1 MHKHILSTSTLII
14 LLIFN
19 FSCTKDNN
27 DDQKESVIEETAM
40 PFLDEKA
47 AEKLIALSLDCVD
60 KKFPYSIGYRFV
72 NEDWIKPH
80 YEVTPSFYGCW
91 DWHSAVHGHWAMVK
105 VLKKFPEISL
115 ADSLRSKLRKN
126 LSKERL
132 EKEFKFFE
140 EKFTKSFER
149 TYGWAWLL
157 KLYSELYTWDDEEGR
172 IWLQNLEPLAK
183 KLSIKTIEFLKVL
196 SSPLRPGTHANT
208 AFSFSLMI
216 DYAQTVNDDALFQ
229 SIKDFSDKYFISDV
243 DCPTDYEPSGT
254 DFLSPC
260 MAEASLMSKL
270 MNKKVYQRWLNNFLP
285 PLKSEEFSPL
295 RSPPIVLD
303 KEDPGIGHLI
313 GLMFHRA
320 WTMNQISYSLPKNDR
335 RKSTLRKI
343 ALDHGKTGYSLM
355 FDSGYSGSH
364 WLATFALYMYDE
376 NEMLFPELSSQATS
390 ITDAFSPKGAMSNNR
405 FPEGIMEDS
414 NNDGVIDYINA
425 KIYVSDNPTSY
436 EIATASNIAARFA
449 FESLSI
455 DLPIGHKISDFNS
468 NDTSLAIIIGK
479 AANNYFKGNYLNI
492 VEQKV
497 GKRKIVAIK
506 NIAKAELWAQSL
518 FNNDEQL
525 KEKSKK
531 VDKNKD
537 DIKDKDTSKKLI
549 DNKISP
555 NNYSL
560 SQLYTT
566 KGLYRDSN
574 EDFIPDKTA
583 MKVYIGDKT
592 TSINIIDFAARI
604 ALETTGIE
612 LPLVKVAKNTQKI
625 TSAVLIGNSN
635 DHIKKLIREKKFKPK
650 LKRNEGRIEIV
661 RDAFKKDHNVLVIFG
676 KNNQGEQ
683 KAIEHISK
691 RIPYVW
697 NYGKEFVSLNK
708 VEDDIRRFFSVR
720 SPAGQASANLY
731 KARRMV
737 KKLKNQKLSN
747 PTLKIF
753 QERSDNSILEY
764 MRKEFS
770 EYNPVVSN
778 IDVFSGDTIIN
789 KRIELPWEVDVVR
802 KKFKN
807 NILSKV
813 QQDSN
818 IEMLI
823 IVSESPK
830 VRSDLEKEFSRA
842 LIRKGVDRTQIKINI
857 LSSYKQGYSW
867 INDMQKSKLSKAK
880 KITISFRELELKGWE
895 TIESKI
901 RWLQEIYPIDEIL
914 SRDLGIPLDNIN
926 FEKVNS
932 GPIYRI
938 IAQNNKGDQILNE
951 SFSPKFIMRNLFDR
965 FPEYEK
971 VRVTTGWFNA
981 VLNGET
987 VIDERIKTD
996 PENFW
1001 DIFQIQVLNEMHDYV
1016 LNLYEGKPKK
1026 IWAPYFGSMIID
1038 LSLSEPDYRIGI
1050 DEEQISSLEAIHED
1064 IYFES
1069 LLFFDLIG
1077 LFYAGERLSYPGRV
1091 IPRINPSLEGKS
1103 GEVKIVVTG
1112 KKGPNPRVDLKFK
1125 NNNARLQRWTEDL
1138 FPIKIEKPKIIAQ
1151 TVKAG
1156 YEGIVSLDVL
1166 QKTDS
1171 YNNLRDSLFFQ
1182 SRAESIDRNLFSTE
1196 QAKAMINNISLFHDL
1211 GYSNNWLS
1219 YKYIDKINFI
1229 LETTN
1234 NKSTKVVLE
1243 QSKNDSY
1250 EFPKLKVIKPSLNKP
1265 MVQWDN
1271 PINTVETENIISQ
1284 LASFP
1289 EIKQYYTTTSYLGKN
1304 IWAMDVTSPMKGK
1317 YISQS
1322 KLSVTKP
1329 VLFITGR
1336 QHANEVSST
1345 SHILKLVELIATDEK
1360 YNKYL
1365 DKVNLVI
1372 HPITNPDGA
1381 DLAYDLQKITP
1392 DFMLHAGYL
1401 GALGVDVTVGQFDED
1416 PIYPETRVRKML
1428 WQTWLPDVMLNPH
1441 GYPSHEWVQLFAGYS
1456 AWVRSRIPTARSWSL
1471 PRGWFLP
1478 SFNYIDDPKF
1488 ENHKITAF
1496 AIRDSIADAISKTI
1510 PDLNQRQYKRY
1521 KKYAIWDPD
1530 NYKMNIYNDVLIYST
1545 VKGSKVKG
1553 GGQSNSRGSFALK
1566 YPKVT
1571 VFESS
1576 TEAPDETARGEW
1588 LKMVANAGLQ
1598 FDLANLRFLA
1608 NSEYEVKRKKKKYLD
1623 ATTFTITRER
1633 PVVPKNKNKKK

>member
-1 MHKHILSTSTLII
+1 MHKHSFKLSLYII

-19 FSCTKDNN
+19 FSCTKDNKKN
-27 DDQKESVIEETAM
+27 ISNQSKTGETVL
-40 PFLDEKA
+40 PFLDEKS
-47 AEKLIALSLDCVD
+47 AEKLITLSLECVD
-60 KKFPYSIGYRFV
+60 KKFPYSIGYRFD

-105 VLKKFPEISL
+105 VLKKYPEISV
-115 ADSLRSKLRKN
+115 ADSLRIKLRKN

-140 EKFTKSFER
+140 EKSTKTFER

-157 KLYSELYTWDDEEGR
+157 KLYSELYTWNDEEGR
-172 IWLQNLEPLAK
+172 MWLQNLEPLAK
-183 KLSIKTIEFLKVL
+183 KLSINTIEFLKVL

-208 AFSFSLMI
+208 AFSFSLMV
-216 DYAQTVNDDALFQ
+216 DYAKAVGDDALFQ
-229 SIKDFSDKYFISDV
+229 SIKKFSEKHFISDV

-270 MNKKVYQRWLNNFLP
+270 MNEKEYQRWLNNFLP
-285 PLKSEEFSPL
+285 PLNSEEFSPL

-320 WTMNQISYSLPKNDR
+320 WTMNQVSYSLPKNDR
-335 RKSTLRKI
+335 RKNKLRKI
-343 ALDHGKTGYSLM
+343 ALDHAKTGYSLL
-355 FDSGYSGSH
+355 FDSGYGGAH
-364 WLATFALYMYDE
+364 WLGTFALYMYDE
-376 NEMLFPELSSQATS
+376 NEMLFPKLSSSSTS
-390 ITDAFSPKGAMSNNR
+390 ITDAFSPKGVMSNNN
-405 FPEGIMEDS
+405 FPDGIMED
-414 NNDGVIDYINA
+414 NNSDGVVDYINA

-436 EIATASNIAARFA
+436 EIAAASNIAARFA

-468 NDTSLAIIIGK
+468 NDSSLAIIIGN
-479 AANNYFKGNYLNI
+479 AANNYFGENYLNI
-492 VEQKV
+492 VEKKV
-497 GKRKIVAIK
+497 GNRKIVAIK
-506 NIAKAELWAQSL
+506 NIAIAESWAQSL
-518 FNNDEQL
+518 FKND
-525 KEKSKK
+525 KESKE
-531 VDKNKD
+531 VDNEKD
-537 DIKDKDTSKKLI
+537 SGKDEDTSKKMI
-549 DNKISP
+549 DNKIKP

-560 SQLYTT
+560 SQLYTI
-566 KGLYRDSN
+566 KALYRDSN

-604 ALETTGIE
+604 ALETTGIQ
-612 LPLVKVAKNTQKI
+612 LPLVKVANNTQKI
-625 TSAVLIGNSN
+625 TSAVLIGSSN

-650 LKRNEGRIEIV
+650 LKRKEGRIEIV
-661 RDAFKKDHNVLVIFG
+661 RNAFKKDHNVLVIVG
-676 KNNQGEQ
+676 KDNQGEQ

-697 NYGKEFVSLNK
+697 NYGKEFISLNK
-708 VEDDIRRFFSVR
+708 VEDDIRRFFSIR

-731 KARRMV
+731 KARRIIN
-737 KKLKNQKLSN
+737 KLKNQKLLN

-753 QERSDNSILEY
+753 QERSDNSILDY
-764 MRKEFS
+764 MKKEFS
-770 EYNPVVSN
+770 DYNPVVAN

-789 KRIELPWEVDVVR
+789 KTIQIPWEVDVVR
-802 KKFKN
+802 KRFKDS
-807 NILSKV
+807 ILSKV
-813 QQDSN
+813 KKDSN

-823 IVSESPK
+823 LVSESPK
-830 VRSDLEKEFSRA
+830 IRSDLEKEFTRA
-842 LIRKGVDRTQIKINI
+842 LVKAGIDQKNININI

-867 INDMQKSKLSKAK
+867 LNDIQKNKLSQAK

-895 TIESKI
+895 TIESKT

-914 SRDLGIPLDNIN
+914 ARDLEIPLDNIN

-938 IAQNNKGDQILNE
+938 IAEDNKGNQILNE
-951 SFSPKFIMRNLFDR
+951 SFSPKFIIRNLFDR

-981 VLNGET
+981 VLNGKT
-987 VIDERIKTD
+987 IIDERIKTD

-1001 DIFQIQVLNEMHDYV
+1001 DIFQIQVLNRMHDYV

-1026 IWAPYFGSMIID
+1026 IWAPYFGSMVID

-1069 LLFFDLIG
+1069 LLFFDIMG
-1077 LFYAGERLSYPGRV
+1077 LFYSGERLSYPGRI

-1112 KKGPNPRVDLKFK
+1112 KKGPNPRVDLKYENK
-1125 NNNARLQRWTEDL
+1125 NGKLQRLTEDL
-1138 FPIKIEKPKIIAQ
+1138 YPITIEKPMIIALN
-1151 TVKAG
+1151 VKAG

-1171 YNNLRDSLFFQ
+1171 FNNLRDSLFFQ
-1182 SRAESIDRNLFSTE
+1182 SRAESIDRNLLSTE
-1196 QAKAMINNISLFHDL
+1196 QAKAMIDNISLYHDL
-1211 GYSNNWLS
+1211 GYANNWLS

-1229 LETTN
+1229 LETPN
-1234 NKSTKVVLE
+1234 NKSTKVILK
-1243 QSKNDSY
+1243 QSKKDSY
-1250 EFPKLKVIKPSLNKP
+1250 EFPKLKTITPSLNRP

-1304 IWAMDVTSPMKGK
+1304 IWAMDVTSPMKGR

-1336 QHANEVSST
+1336 QHANEISST
-1345 SHILKLVELIATDEK
+1345 SHILRLVELIATDDNYK
-1360 YNKYL
+1360 KYL

-1428 WQTWLPDVMLNPH
+1428 WETWLPDVILNPH
-1441 GYPSHEWVQLFAGYS
+1441 GYPSHQWVQLFAGYS
-1456 AWVRSRIPTARSWSL
+1456 AWVRSRIPNARSWSI

-1478 SFNYIDDPKF
+1478 SFDYIDDPKF

-1496 AIRDSIADAISKTI
+1496 AIRDSIAKAISNTI
-1510 PDLNQRQYKRY
+1510 PELNKRQYRRY

-1576 TEAPDETARGEW
+1576 TEAPDETAHGEW
-1588 LKMVANAGLQ
+1588 LQMVANAGLQ

-1608 NSEYEVKRKKKKYLD
+1608 NSEYEVMRKKKKYLD
-1623 ATTFTITRER
+1623 GTTFSISRER
-1633 PVVPKNKNKKK
+1633 PVLPKNKNKKK